1 MRRAL
6 LIGGLLLLVLCVP
19 PLRQTLEEMGM
30 PIEIHPVV
38 ALVMVTLDY
47 LSLHLQSYRFLKI
60 EIQPM
65 LEAPSRLVS
74 Q

>member
-1 MRRAL
+1 
-6 LIGGLLLLVLCVP
+6 
-19 PLRQTLEEMGM
+19 M
-30 PIEIHPVV
+30 PIEIHLAV

-47 LSLHLQSYRFLKI
+47 LSLHLQSYRFPKI

-74 Q
+74 L

>member
-1 MRRAL
+1 
-6 LIGGLLLLVLCVP
+6 
-19 PLRQTLEEMGM
+19 M

-65 LEAPSRLVS
+65 FCLLYTSDAADE
-74 Q
+74 